1 MIRVKGGTRAQLDAA
16 AAANQLAEREP
27 YFVSDEDRL
36 AVGTAANG
44 YSAMALEGHTHDIAT
59 AIMAGFMSGS
69 MFSKL
74 DGIEAGAIATYTAV
88 GTGGVSRSVISKLG
102 DFTNVV
108 DYGAV
113 ADNTTDCSAAFANAL
128 AAAVARGHKRVY
140 VPGAATFYRLA
151 STVTTSN
158 SGVTWFGDGPHAT
171 KIRTESTGPGFDVA
185 QGLIG
190 VSHQHFM
197 LDRTAGT
204 AGAGKDGIRYS
215 TSTEQAV
222 LRNLYLSHH
231 QLGLNLGGTNYSYAE
246 ELLLSDNYSHGV
258 GLASNSTINT
268 LQWTFYKCLAQHND
282 GYGLYV
288 NTTAGTGQSSVGD
301 ISLFSTYAN
310 KAGGMAFVG
319 ASGKAIQGLRIFGG
333 FVGEDGGSGVTLDTY
348 NSVEHKIE
356 GMFAEIAGVS
366 ACGVGASTPATNV
379 GNGMLVTANNGPV
392 TIKNCVIVSNSY
404 SGISMSASRGHIVG
418 CTLRANGLAGVSG
431 ERNGIR
437 IFAGETSV
445 VGCTSK
451 GHVNFGVYSD
461 VDGSHVVGNDLR
473 ENTSA
478 GYGQTPAIVN
488 SVVMGNAGYS
498 NHSVLG
504 PLQVSGNLTT
514 ISGLIGYGAGAGG
527 TVTQATDKSTGVTLN
542 KSSGVITMNNA
553 ALANGGVA
561 TFTLTNSLIGAND
574 VVLVSAAGFAGPYRV
589 TVGNVAAGSCQI
601 SIQNS
606 SGGSLSDALKLNFT
620 VFKVATT

>member
-1 MIRVKGGTRAQLDAA
+1 MTVRRPLSLVSGAIKELLDADHLPE
-16 AAANQLAEREP
+16 ANLRYLP
-27 YFVSDEDRL
+27 S
-36 AVGTAANG
+36 
-44 YSAMALEGHTHDIAT
+44 
-59 AIMAGFMSGS
+59 
-69 MFSKL
+69 
-74 DGIEAGAIATYTAV
+74 
-88 GTGGVSRSVISKLG
+88 GTGGVLRTINNKLG
-102 DFTNVV
+102 EYVSVT

-113 ADNTTDCSAAFANAL
+113 ANNTTDCSTAFTDAYN
-128 AAAVARGHKRVY
+128 AAVAQGHRRIY
-140 VPGAATFYRLA
+140 IPGAATFYRLVT
-151 STVTTSN
+151 TVTTTH

-190 VSHQHFM
+190 VNHQHFL

-258 GLASNSTINT
+258 SLASNSTINT
-268 LQWTFYKCLAQHND
+268 LQWTFHKCLAQHND

-288 NTTAGTGQSSVGD
+288 NTAAGTGQSSVGD

-348 NSVEHKIE
+348 NSVEHKID
-356 GMFAEIAGVS
+356 GMFSEIAGVS

-379 GNGMLVTANNGPV
+379 GNGMLVTVNNGPV

-404 SGISMSASRGHIVG
+404 SGISISASRGHIVG

-473 ENTSA
+473 ENTTA
-478 GYGQTPAIVN
+478 GYQQTPAIVN

-498 NHSVLG
+498 NNSILG
-504 PLQVSGNLTT
+504 ALQVSGNLTT

-527 TVTQATDKSTGVTLN
+527 AVTQATDKSTGVTLN
-542 KSSGVITMNNA
+542 KSSGVITMANTSMV
-553 ALANGGVA
+553 NGGTA
-561 TFTLTNSLIGAND
+561 TFTLNNSLIGAND
-574 VVLVSAAGFAGPYRV
+574 VVLVSAAGFSGPYRP
-589 TVGNVAAGSCQI
+589 TVGNVLSGSCQI
-601 SIQNS
+601 TVQNS
-606 SGGSLSDALKLNFT
+606 SGSTLSDALKLNFT
-620 VFKVATT
+620 VIKVATT